1 VPNDAAG
8 ASTACGAHGGCAFVV
23 VDGSYPVFARPV
35 DPANDGCPDYFN
47 VIKYPMDL
55 GTIQSRLH
63 KGTIEDPEDF
73 IVHVR
78 IVFRNAY
85 VYNQKETP
93 VYKAAELL
101 SRKFEEHV
109 DALRAAPRML

>member
-1 VPNDAAG
+1 
-8 ASTACGAHGGCAFVV
+8 
-23 VDGSYPVFARPV
+23 
-35 DPANDGCPDYFN
+35 
-47 VIKYPMDL
+47 
-55 GTIQSRLH
+55 
-63 KGTIEDPEDF
+63 
-73 IVHVR
+73 VHVR